1 MDVSIFLNI
10 CIFFKHVGFTL
21 VVGYYLLAIFTFL
34 CCILLTFLA
43 FIDICTGSKF
53 ISDNC
58 SGNCSHDS
66 DEQQELVTR
75 QQEPVQ
81 VTHQQEPVISQPT

>member
-21 VVGYYLLAIFTFL
+21 VVGYYLLAIFTFF
-34 CCILLTFLA
+34 CCILLTILA

-53 ISDNC
+53 ISDHC
-58 SGNCSHDS
+58 SGNCTCNS
-66 DEQQELVTR
+66 EE
-75 QQEPVQ
+75 QQEPVISQ
-81 VTHQQEPVISQPT
+81 SVPVTHQQEPVISQPT